1 MYLAELLTAFHVALT
16 RTFDDEY
23 PVPKFR
29 NIKVSLDFPVERQ
42 GYPGVWIDY
51 EPGELAIAG
60 IGHQEFTTN
69 DDDTGVAR
77 LRWTFSGRISFTIVA
92 LSSLERASLFDE
104 MIKIIAFGQTAD
116 SRRQFRSLIERNE
129 LIALSANWDNIRQ
142 SGSASTTGTP
152 WDTDEQIYE
161 ITVSIG
167 IQGEFVSDALTGA
180 LLPVTD
186 IDIIAYSETDDPPAA
201 PSSDGWV

>member
-1 MYLAELLTAFHVALT
+1 
-16 RTFDDEY
+16 
-23 PVPKFR
+23 
-29 NIKVSLDFPVERQ
+29 
-42 GYPGVWIDY
+42 
-51 EPGELAIAG
+51 
-60 IGHQEFTTN
+60 
-69 DDDTGVAR
+69 
-77 LRWTFSGRISFTIVA
+77 